1 MVSDQSVK
9 DQDQVWRQT
18 TPHSMMLLKKILDST
33 MKSVSL
39 ISVSLVLGG
48 IPKDWE
54 EGKEKQESFHIIMII
69 EESLP
74 EDKVQGIREIILGN
88 SLKEVEEPVLEAS
101 GMIQT
106 LMLTSS
112 VEEVLQHILSTV
124 LILTPTSFNNSPNN
138 IPTILNSNIINN
150 SNTMIVRV
158 TETER
163 GTEDR
168 HNNIA
173 ADLK

>member
-1 MVSDQSVK
+1 
-9 DQDQVWRQT
+9 
-18 TPHSMMLLKKILDST
+18 
-33 MKSVSL
+33 
-39 ISVSLVLGG
+39 
-48 IPKDWE
+48 
-54 EGKEKQESFHIIMII
+54 MII

-124 LILTPTSFNNSPNN
+124 LILTPTSFNNNPNN